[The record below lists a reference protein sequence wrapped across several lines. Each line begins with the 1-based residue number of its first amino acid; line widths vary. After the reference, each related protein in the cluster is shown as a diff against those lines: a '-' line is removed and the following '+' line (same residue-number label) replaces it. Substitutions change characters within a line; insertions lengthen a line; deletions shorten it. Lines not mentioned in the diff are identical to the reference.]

1 MKTSIFKF
9 LNLHY
14 FNNEILTKDNKSLIL
29 HSITILILIVL
40 SINAIYLVKA
50 TDLVIEDELQTMKE
64 VLIETS
70 SYNDSIDLTFIANLS
85 KANHITAK
93 RGAIR
98 SYSVSNRILK
108 SSSYTLVPMFE
119 IPWSKEWFV
128 SDKLDIVFVLDVR
141 GLDKYYFKRTYD
153 YIYIQRNTPEI
164 IINDLIFNL
173 AISFVFLM
181 SSLFMVIYIT
191 SKVRISDLIAKAG
204 NEAML
209 SSKNN
214 LKFTEAMHHEVKTPL
229 SVLNSSFDKMEV
241 LLEDLFANIHNANYI
256 KSRLEES
263 QDLIRLLEDRVN
275 LNFSIIYNILD
286 KQKNNRAI
294 RFSNGN
300 FNLYAL
306 VQHSVEGLKWDTKIK
321 YSYEID
327 SRLKYLSNAPDGLTN
342 EDFSNIIT
350 NHIRNSLEANANMIK
365 IIVKDTDGKTVLY
378 LVDNGNGIPQ
388 EVIPMIYLPN
398 FSTKKELKDSDNQ
411 GIGMY
416 LCQTLLNEVRG
427 FERVERSSNLG
438 TVFLISLPTVTFKGK

>member
-1 MKTSIFKF
+1 MITSLFKF

-29 HSITILILIVL
+29 HSITVLILIVL

-70 SYNDSIDLTFIANLS
+70 SYNDSIDLTFLANLS
-85 KANHITAK
+85 KANYITAK
-93 RGAIR
+93 KGVIR
-98 SYSVSNRILK
+98 SYSVSNYVLK
-108 SSSYTLVPMFE
+108 SSNYALTPMFK
-119 IPWSKEWFV
+119 IPWSKDWFI
-128 SDKLDIVFVLDVR
+128 SKKLSIVLVLDVR
-141 GLDKYYFKRTYD
+141 SLDEYYFKRTYD
-153 YIYIQRNTPEI
+153 YIYIQGNMPKI

-173 AISFVFLM
+173 VISSVFLM
-181 SSLFMVIYIT
+181 SSLFMIIYIT
-191 SKVRISDLIAKAG
+191 SKVRVSDLIAKAG

-214 LKFTEAMHHEVKTPL
+214 QKFTEAMHHEVKTPL

-241 LLEDLFANIHNANYI
+241 LIEDLFANIHNVDYI

-306 VQHSVEGLKWDTKIK
+306 VQHSIEGLKWDTKIK

-327 SRLKYLSNAPDGLTN
+327 SRLKYISNAPDGLTN

-350 NHIRNSLEANANMIK
+350 NHIRNSLEANANMVR
-365 IIVKDTDGKTVLY
+365 IIVKDTDDKTVLY
-378 LVDNGNGIPQ
+378 LVDNGNGIPK

-427 FERVERSSNLG
+427 FERVEKSSNLG
-438 TVFLISLPTVTFKGK
+438 TVFLISFPTVIFKG